1 MPVLSKREDY
11 AARLQT
17 LVGDRND
24 DETLS
29 IIQDLTE
36 TYDSFSANASGLS
49 QADVDAAV
57 AQRDNEWR
65 ERYKKA
71 FFSGKPEPLGDNKT
85 PPQTNP
91 KPDPATPDPNDPSS
105 YDELFKS

>member
-1 MPVLSKREDY
+1 MPILSTREDY
-11 AARLQT
+11 AARIQQ

-24 DETLS
+24 DDTLS

-36 TYDSFSANASGLS
+36 TYDSFSGNTGIS

-71 FFSGKPEPLGDNKT
+71 FFSGTPEPLDGDNKS
-85 PPQTNP
+85 NP
-91 KPDPATPDPNDPSS
+91 SDPDPDDPSN

>member
-1 MPVLSKREDY
+1 MAILSTREDY
-11 AARLQT
+11 AARIQK

-24 DETLS
+24 DDTLS
-29 IIQDLTE
+29 IIRDLTE
-36 TYDSFSANASGLS
+36 TYDSFSGNTGIS

-71 FFSGKPEPLGDNKT
+71 FFSGKPEPLDGDDK
-85 PPQTNP
+85 PPRPNP
-91 KPDPATPDPNDPSS
+91 KPNPSDPDPDDPSN